1 MIDTETVDLGGL
13 KWCPDGSKIAAWD
26 GVHSGQL
33 SIYSISGSRV
43 GFDSVFGVHNIEWS
57 PSAQIIAVATVGS
70 KVYQLFPSFRNK
82 FESCNIQKF
91 DIQVKI
97 INHLSWQTISTLI
110 HPCKIES
117 ACVIYRESPDCQ
129 MKC

>member
-70 KVYQLFPSFRNK
+70 KVYLPLSAINLNLLTFKNLIFRSK
-82 FESCNIQKF
+82 
-91 DIQVKI
+91 
-97 INHLSWQTISTLI
+97 L
-110 HPCKIES
+110 
-117 ACVIYRESPDCQ
+117 
-129 MKC
+129 